1 MTRRYCDTGRVE
13 CPHLPECIWDCK
25 YDTATVEVVRKI
37 KPYPA
42 IPPDIE
48 PVPDTWNTVGAVML
62 TAIMGALAV
71 ACILIFFTGFWVWS
85 LLI

>member
-1 MTRRYCDTGRVE
+1 MTRRYCDTGRVD

-25 YDTATVEVVRKI
+25 YDTATVEVVRKV

-42 IPPDIE
+42 IPPDID
-48 PVPDTWNTVGAVML
+48 PVPDTWHTVGKLML
-62 TAIMGALAV
+62 TGIFGVLAV
-71 ACILIFFTGFWVWS
+71 ICLALFFTGIWIWS

>member
-1 MTRRYCDTGRVE
+1 MTRRFCDTGRID

-25 YDTATVEVVRKI
+25 YDTAVAERRRV

-42 IPPDIE
+42 IPSDIK
-48 PVPDTWNTVGAVML
+48 PVPDTWQTVGTVML

-71 ACILIFFTGFWVWS
+71 VCILLFITGVWIWS

>member
-1 MTRRYCDTGRVE
+1 MPKSLILQKE
-13 CPHLPECIWDCK
+13 AKPSLL
-25 YDTATVEVVRKI
+25 KI

-42 IPPDIE
+42 MPEAIK
-48 PVPDTWNTVGAVML
+48 PVPDTWQTVGTVML

-71 ACILIFFTGFWVWS
+71 VCILLFFTGVWIWS

>member
-1 MTRRYCDTGRVE
+1 MTRRYCDTGRID
-13 CPHLPECIWDCK
+13 CPHLPECGHECR
-25 YDTATVEVVRKI
+25 YDTATVRKI

-42 IPPDIE
+42 VPDDIE
-48 PVPDTWNTVGAVML
+48 PVSDGWHMVGTLML

-71 ACILIFFTGFWVWS
+71 VCILIFFTGVWVWS

>member
-25 YDTATVEVVRKI
+25 YDTGTVRKI

-48 PVPDTWNTVGAVML
+48 PVPDTWHTVGAVML
-62 TAIMGALAV
+62 TSIMGALAV
-71 ACILIFFTGFWVWS
+71 VCILIFFTGFWIWS

>member
-25 YDTATVEVVRKI
+25 YDTAVMERRKV

-48 PVPDTWNTVGAVML
+48 PVPEKWHTVGTVML
-62 TAIMGALAV
+62 TVIMGALAV
-71 ACILIFFTGFWVWS
+71 VCILMFFTGFWIWS

>member
-42 IPPDIE
+42 IPDDIE
-48 PVPDTWNTVGAVML
+48 PVPEKWHRVGTLML
-62 TAIMGALAV
+62 TGIMVVLAV
-71 ACILIFFTGFWVWS
+71 VCILIFFTGFWVWS
-85 LLI
+85 LLL

>member
-1 MTRRYCDTGRVE
+1 MTKSYCEKARIECPQLPQCLVE
-13 CPHLPECIWDCK
+13 CRYE
-25 YDTATVEVVRKI
+25 TTRKI

-48 PVPDTWNTVGAVML
+48 PVPDTWQTVGTVMISAVLGMIVICFSL
-62 TAIMGALAV
+62 V
-71 ACILIFFTGFWVWS
+71 FFTGVWIWS

>member
-1 MTRRYCDTGRVE
+1 MTKSYCEKARIECPQLPQCLVE
-13 CPHLPECIWDCK
+13 CR
-25 YDTATVEVVRKI
+25 YDNATVRKV

-42 IPPDIE
+42 IPPDIK
-48 PVPDTWNTVGAVML
+48 PVPDTWQTVGTVML

-71 ACILIFFTGFWVWS
+71 VCILLFFTGVWVWS

>member
-1 MTRRYCDTGRVE
+1 MTRRYCDTGRID
-13 CPHLPECIWDCK
+13 CPHLPQCIWDCK
-25 YDTATVEVVRKI
+25 YDTAVMERRKV

-42 IPPDIE
+42 IPPDIK
-48 PVPDTWNTVGAVML
+48 PVPDTWQTVGTVML

-71 ACILIFFTGFWVWS
+71 VCILLFFTGVWIWS